1 MSPSTSGDH
10 TSSQAAR
17 PDSAPIFRER
27 MTPAPWV
34 WGAGSLLGLLAGLT
48 VFPIAPFL
56 APIAIV
62 VFIGIIVTSLVMFS
76 PVVTVEAG
84 ELVAGQASVPV
95 SVLGTAEVLDAVEM
109 RHALGP
115 GLDVR
120 AYLCMRGWIATGV
133 RIALDDPDDPTPYW
147 LITSRRPAEL
157 AAALDQART
166 EAGQAS

>member
-1 MSPSTSGDH
+1 MSSSTSGKRSD
-10 TSSQAAR
+10 SPAAG
-17 PDSAPIFRER
+17 PVTGPIYRER

-34 WGAGSLLGLLAGLT
+34 WGAGSLLGLLTGLT
-48 VFPIAPFL
+48 VFPIAPLL
-56 APIAIV
+56 APFAIV
-62 VFIGIIVTSLVMFS
+62 VFIGLIVTSLVLFS
-76 PVVTVEAG
+76 PVVTVTDG

-95 SVLGTAEVLDAVEM
+95 ALLGTAEVLDAVQM

-120 AYLCMRGWIATGV
+120 AYLCMRGWIPIGL

-157 AAALDQART
+157 AAALEKART
-166 EAGQAS
+166 GAGQAG